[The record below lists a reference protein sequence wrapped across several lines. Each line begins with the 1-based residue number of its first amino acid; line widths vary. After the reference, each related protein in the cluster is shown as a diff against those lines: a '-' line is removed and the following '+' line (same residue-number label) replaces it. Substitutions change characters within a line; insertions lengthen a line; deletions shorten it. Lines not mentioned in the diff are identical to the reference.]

1 MTYKINGTELD
12 PQPTQAKWVPRRVL
26 SEDGNG
32 RPIYPA
38 VREFEM
44 RWQLTDPEQINALQG
59 FFNSVGA
66 TGTAVVDLPQFA
78 APTYTFFPYSG
89 TVLREP
95 EFNSFFSEHITEVVL
110 FITKIRV

>member
-12 PQPTQAKWVPRRVL
+12 PQPTEAKWVSRRVL

-38 VREFEM
+38 VREFEL
-44 RWQLTDPEQINALQG
+44 RWQLTSPSQVNALQT

-66 TGTAVVDLPQFA
+66 TGTAVVSLPQYA
-78 APTYTFFPYSG
+78 HSSYTFYDYSG

-95 EFNSFFSEHITEVVL
+95 EFNSFFAENITEVVL
-110 FITKIRV
+110 MVTKIRT